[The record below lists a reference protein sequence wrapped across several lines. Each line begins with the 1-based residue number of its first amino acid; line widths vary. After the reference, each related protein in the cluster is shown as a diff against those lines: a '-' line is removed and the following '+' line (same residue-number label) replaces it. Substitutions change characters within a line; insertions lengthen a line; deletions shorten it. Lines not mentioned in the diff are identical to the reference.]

1 MLSEL
6 NIYLS
11 SELNISSSWISKG
24 SKGISGGFSLKKA
37 ERGYWV
43 IVLIT
48 KDIEEGFWSDFC
60 RINSLLVALAR
71 LRVVEDCSLKE
82 SSLLFIGPLKA
93 I

>member
-6 NIYLS
+6 NIYS
-11 SELNISSSWISKG
+11 SSKLNISSFWIGKG
-24 SKGISGGFSLKKA
+24 GEDISGGFSLKKA
-37 ERGYWV
+37 ERGCWV

-48 KDIEEGFWSDFC
+48 KDVEEGFWSNFY

-71 LRVVEDCSLKE
+71 LRVIEDCSLKE
-82 SSLLFIGPLKA
+82 SNLLFIGPLKA

>member
-1 MLSEL
+1 MLSKL
-6 NIYLS
+6 NIYSS
-11 SELNISSSWISKG
+11 SELNISSSSISEG
-24 SKGISGGFSLKKA
+24 GEGISGGFGLKKA
-37 ERGYWV
+37 ERGCWV

-48 KDIEEGFWSDFC
+48 EDVEEGFWSNFC

-71 LRVVEDCSLKE
+71 LRVIEDYSLKE